1 MENTTTMSVK
11 LPIKLKHQIELVAR
25 ATNRSESFCVLE
37 ALRAYAE
44 KEAWQIEA
52 IRKGIISADEGRMAD
67 HSEVVRWVESWDT
80 ESEKEAPECV

>member
-1 MENTTTMSVK
+1 MENTTTMNIR

-37 ALRAYAE
+37 ALRVFAD
-44 KEAWQIEA
+44 KEAWQVEA

-67 HSEVVRWVESWDT
+67 HSEVVRWVDSWDT
-80 ESEKEAPECV
+80 ESEEEMPECV